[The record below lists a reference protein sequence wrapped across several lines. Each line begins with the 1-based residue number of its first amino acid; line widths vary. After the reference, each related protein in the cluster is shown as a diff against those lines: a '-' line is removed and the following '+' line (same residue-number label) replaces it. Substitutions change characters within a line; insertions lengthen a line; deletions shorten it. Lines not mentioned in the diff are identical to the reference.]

1 MKTSDFPKAAAATE
15 GADTLQGAIVFLA
28 LDQPEVEPRAK
39 TMTIET
45 GG

>member
-1 MKTSDFPKAAAATE
+1 MKTSDFLKAAAATD

-28 LDQPEVEPRAK
+28 LVQPGVEPRAE